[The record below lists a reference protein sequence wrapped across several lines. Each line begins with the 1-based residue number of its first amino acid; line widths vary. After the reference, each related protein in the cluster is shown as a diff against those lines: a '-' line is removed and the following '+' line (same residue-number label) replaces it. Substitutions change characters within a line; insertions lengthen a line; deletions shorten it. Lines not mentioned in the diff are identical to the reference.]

1 MSHVLRPASEKTFHL
16 ADALAGIPRCIVLLE
31 AAVQDYVS
39 DLADEARRL
48 QARDLARS
56 LAAGCPECGFKA
68 SSGALRKLHS
78 LLAVQPGSVP
88 ELHTS
93 IIDRLGHLVDLVKA
107 EGKKS
112 SL

>member
-1 MSHVLRPASEKTFHL
+1 MSHLLKPASEKTFRL
-16 ADALAGIPRCIVLLE
+16 ADALAGIPRCIVTLD

-48 QARDLARS
+48 QARDFARS
-56 LAAGCPECGFKA
+56 LAAGCPQCGFKA

-93 IIDRLGHLVDLVKA
+93 ISDRLLHLVDLVKQ
-107 EGKKS
+107 EGKQK
-112 SL
+112 

>member
-31 AAVQDYVS
+31 AAVQDYIS
-39 DLADEARRL
+39 DFADEARRL

-56 LAAGCPECGFKA
+56 LSAGCPECGFKA

-78 LLAVQPGSVP
+78 LLAVVPGSVP
-88 ELHTS
+88 ELHKS
-93 IIDRLGHLVDLVKA
+93 ITDRLLHLVDLVKQ
-107 EGKKS
+107 EGKQK
-112 SL
+112 